1 MITLRLSHTH
11 AVWAMVLAPLMWSMA
26 GVVTRQLETAERFE
40 VTFWRSF
47 FAALTLLVVLPL
59 LRAADGS
66 ATQTAG
72 QGPLLR
78 YWGISWRSR
87 SFWLSGACWAV
98 MFTAFMVALT
108 MTSVAHVLVLLA
120 IGPLL
125 TAVLGRVVLK
135 QQLPLRT
142 WLAVAL
148 AVIGI
153 VYMFA
158 SQWLAAMADPAMD
171 SSLFLMGTAV
181 ALLVPLA
188 GAINW
193 IVVQRSQQKGQSIDL
208 VPSVLIGGLLS
219 AFATLP
225 LAFPFQASAADVA
238 WLAFLGV
245 FQLAIP
251 CAISVLCARVLKAAE
266 VSLLAQLEVL
276 FGVLLTWWLAGEVP
290 SNQVLIGGA
299 VVMLALVANEIAGW
313 HDRRGTP
320 RIQTLNP

>member
-1 MITLRLSHTH
+1 
-11 AVWAMVLAPLMWSMA
+11 
-26 GVVTRQLETAERFE
+26 
-40 VTFWRSF
+40 
-47 FAALTLLVVLPL
+47 
-59 LRAADGS
+59 
-66 ATQTAG
+66 
-72 QGPLLR
+72 
-78 YWGISWRSR
+78 
-87 SFWLSGACWAV
+87 
-98 MFTAFMVALT
+98 VALT

-125 TAVLGRVVLK
+125 TAVLGRFVLK
-135 QQLPLRT
+135 QRLPLRT

-148 AVIGI
+148 AVMGI

-158 SQWLAAMADPAMD
+158 SQWLAAMADPSID
-171 SSLFLMGTAV
+171 TSLFLLGTAV

-193 IVVQRSQQKGQSIDL
+193 IVVQRSQQKGQLIDL
-208 VPSVLIGGLLS
+208 VPSVLIGGLMS
-219 AFATLP
+219 ACMTLP
-225 LAFPFQASAADVA
+225 FAFPFQASGTDVA

-251 CAISVLCARVLKAAE
+251 CAISVLCARILKAAE

-290 SNQVLIGGA
+290 SSQVLIGGS
-299 VVMLALVANEIAGW
+299 VVMFALVANEIAGW

-320 RIQTLNP
+320 RVQTLNP